1 MARYTGPVCRLCRR
15 AGQCLYLKGYR
26 CYTQKCAMQRRNYV
40 PGMHGESPRARRRK
54 PSDYAIQLR
63 EKQKLRWQYGLLE
76 RQFRRYYE
84 RALKHKGVTGEM
96 MLSLLESRLD
106 NVVFRAGLASSRREA
121 RRLVNQRHFH
131 VNGRIVD
138 VPSYDVRPGDVVE
151 VKPGSR
157 NKLPIVQAV
166 NAAGSRAD
174 APWLEVDLAQM
185 RARVK
190 ARPTRE
196 GIDTDVDEQMV
207 VEYYSR

>member
-1 MARYTGPVCRLCRR
+1 MARYTGATCRLCRR

-26 CYTQKCAMQRRNYV
+26 CYTQKCAIQRRNYP
-40 PGMHGESPRARRRK
+40 PGQHGESPRARRK
-54 PSDYAIQLR
+54 PSDYAMQLR

-76 RQFRRYYE
+76 EQFRRYYD

-121 RRLVNQRHFH
+121 RQLVNHRHFA

-138 VPSYDVRPGDVVE
+138 VASYDVRPGDVIE
-151 VKPGSR
+151 VKPSSR

-166 NAAGSRAD
+166 NAAGSRA
-174 APWLEVDLAQM
+174 AVPWLEVDLAQM
-185 RARVK
+185 RARMK
-190 ARPTRE
+190 SRPTRE